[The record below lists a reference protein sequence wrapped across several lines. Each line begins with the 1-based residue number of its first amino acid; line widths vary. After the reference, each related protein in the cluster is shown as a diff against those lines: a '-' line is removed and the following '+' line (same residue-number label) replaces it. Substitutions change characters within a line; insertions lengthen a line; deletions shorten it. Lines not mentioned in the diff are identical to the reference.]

1 MWERCKIVINSIVEE
16 ELGIMKPGNNGMW
29 FVDEYQ
35 AATEDKN
42 HIGRCNKD
50 MVPEA

>member
-1 MWERCKIVINSIVEE
+1 VE
-16 ELGIMKPGNNGMW
+16 ELGIMEPVNKGMW
-29 FVDEYQ
+29 FDDESQ
-35 AATEDKN
+35 AATEDKKKK